1 MGVPITDAIAVTLGL
16 DARQY
21 FEEMV
26 RVGRQRARVVAS
38 NRQDFERMKRETIK
52 ELKEIQREQDKHAKA
67 VEAAHD
73 KISNSFGSVIRSVLK
88 LYAVFT
94 AGKAVGEFARDIT
107 QADAALGRLAKSLE
121 TTPEALSSLGAAVA
135 RSGGSADAAVGSFE
149 KLANAYNEVKLTG
162 RSATYDMLSRLSGAS
177 GKAIQFGRDTTK
189 TILDAADAAKALSDR
204 QGVSYTSTLLR
215 EAGLDPGTIALM
227 VQGSAKVKE
236 AFEKVQRLGGVVT
249 KRDTDAA
256 QRFSTALTDVTTI
269 STGLGRTIWTQL
281 SPAISEIIEKF
292 VKWYEV
298 NGEWLRTE
306 ISEKVKQLSDY
317 LRSIDWNAIGT
328 AIKDFA
334 VGANEAAK
342 AVGGWKVVFEALL
355 GAWLFTKLYGL
366 LRVLGLIRLAMGASS
381 GTGGIGRLLAFLATP
396 AGAATAA
403 IIGTSAATDAAVP
416 NAEKP
421 GVITRSDDENTGAA
435 SGAGIGGVLRRG
447 YRAARRM
454 FGGGD
459 ADAAEGGIRRRA
471 EIGARRRGG
480 GSLPAIPDSVP
491 MTPQERNTLGLI
503 MKHESAGR
511 NVMNHEGLKRGLDPN
526 TDKGYTAQG
535 YYQLLNT
542 NWRRLAPRLGIKTT
556 NAMSSSLEDQTRV
569 ALALLRENPNAPG
582 GGVQNWTNYNPTLR
596 AAIARGDKAPQGA
609 VPSVAPSDASSAK
622 TAASATGNPDG
633 SPFPTDGM
641 GVNGDLMR
649 VYQRAQ
655 QLSAVKFHIHEGLRS
670 IERQK
675 EMVDRKWSHTMNSKH
690 LTGRAI
696 DVRAN
701 GDPAVGDLDAKK
713 YAEINRAMKQASD
726 ELGVPIQWGG
736 NSFGSFKDV
745 PHFQLPDS
753 YKSNAGAYGAAKTS
767 ALDAVKSGARAASAN
782 ASLAQSLLTSN
793 SVTNHGA
800 QDNSTRNETQY
811 NGDFHFHGVQ
821 DPKGMMAELKRASTG
836 SRSFTA
842 AADYGTA

>member
-1 MGVPITDAIAVTLGL
+1 MAVAFTDAIAVTLGL

-21 FEEMV
+21 YEEIV
-26 RVGRQRARVVAS
+26 RVGKQRARIVAS
-38 NRQDFERMKRETIK
+38 NKQDFERMKRDTIK
-52 ELKEIQREQDKHAKA
+52 ELKEIEREQEKHAKA
-67 VEAAHD
+67 VEAAQD
-73 KISNSFGSVIRSVLK
+73 KIANSFNSVIRSALK
-88 LYAVFT
+88 LYAIFT
-94 AGKAVGEFARDIT
+94 AGKAVGEFVRDIT

-121 TTPEALSSLGAAVA
+121 TTPEALSSLGAAVS

-189 TILDAADAAKALSDR
+189 TIMDAADAAKALSDR

-236 AFEKVQRLGGVVT
+236 AFEKVQRLGGVAT

-256 QRFSTALTDVTTI
+256 QRFSTALTDVATI

-281 SPAISEIIEKF
+281 SPAISEVIEKF
-292 VKWYEV
+292 VKWYEA
-298 NGEWLRTE
+298 NGEWLRSE
-306 ISEKVKQLSDY
+306 ISEKVKLLSDY
-317 LRSIDWNAIGT
+317 IRSIDWDAIG
-328 AIKDFA
+328 KHVLDFA
-334 VGANEAAK
+334 HSADEAAK
-342 AVGGWKVVFEALL
+342 AVGGWQRAFELL
-355 GAWLFTKLYGL
+355 LAGWLLTKLYGL

-381 GTGGIGRLLAFLATP
+381 GAGGIGRLLAFLATP
-396 AGAATAA
+396 AGAAAAA

-454 FGGGD
+454 LGGGE
-459 ADAAEGGIRRRA
+459 AEAEGGGIRRRA

-480 GSLPAIPDSVP
+480 GNLPAVPDTVP
-491 MTPQERNTLGLI
+491 MTPDERNTLGLI

-526 TDKGYTAQG
+526 TAKGYTAQG

-596 AAIARGDKAPQGA
+596 AAIARGDKAPQGT

-633 SPFPTDGM
+633 SPFPTDGT

-655 QLSAVKFHIHEGLRS
+655 QLSEVKFHIHEGLRS

-675 EMVDRKWSHTMNSKH
+675 EMVERKWSHTMNSKH

-696 DVRAN
+696 DIRAD
-701 GDPAVGDLDAKK
+701 GDPAVG
-713 YAEINRAMKQASD
+713 
-726 ELGVPIQWGG
+726 
-736 NSFGSFKDV
+736 
-745 PHFQLPDS
+745 
-753 YKSNAGAYGAAKTS
+753 
-767 ALDAVKSGARAASAN
+767 ALDASK
-782 ASLAQSLLTSN
+782 
-793 SVTNHGA
+793 
-800 QDNSTRNETQY
+800 
-811 NGDFHFHGVQ
+811 
-821 DPKGMMAELKRASTG
+821 
-836 SRSFTA
+836 
-842 AADYGTA
+842 

>member
-38 NRQDFERMKRETIK
+38 NRQDFERMKRETVK

-94 AGKAVGEFARDIT
+94 AGKAVGDFVRDIT

-236 AFEKVQRLGGVVT
+236 AFEKVQRLGGVVS
-249 KRDTDAA
+249 KRDTEAA
-256 QRFSTALTDVTTI
+256 QRFSTALTDVTMI

-306 ISEKVKQLSDY
+306 ISEKVKQLAEY

-334 VGANEAAK
+334 VGCNDAAK

-381 GTGGIGRLLAFLATP
+381 GAGGIGRLLAFLATP
-396 AGAATAA
+396 AGAAAAA

-435 SGAGIGGVLRRG
+435 SGAGLGGVLRRG

-454 FGGGD
+454 LGGGD
-459 ADAAEGGIRRRA
+459 ADAAEGGGIRRRA
-471 EIGARRRGG
+471 ARAAQADKANYNFTGDNANIVKQAAAELGTSPKDLATVISYETGGKFSPSIWGGKG
-480 GSLPAIPDSVP
+480 GS
-491 MTPQERNTLGLI
+491 MLGLI
-503 MKHESAGR
+503 QF
-511 NVMNHEGLKRGLDPN
+511 N
-526 TDKGYTAQG
+526 
-535 YYQLLNT
+535 
-542 NWRRLAPRLGIKTT
+542 
-556 NAMSSSLEDQTRV
+556 
-569 ALALLRENPNAPG
+569 RENQRKYGVNDKQSFSEQMPAVVKYLKDRGFKKGMNLNQLYATINGGNPYVSQNASDGNGTIAQHVERMRSGHAARVERFLNSG
-582 GGVQNWTNYNPTLR
+582 GPASPTS
-596 AAIARGDKAPQGA
+596 K
-609 VPSVAPSDASSAK
+609 
-622 TAASATGNPDG
+622 PDG
-633 SPFPTDGM
+633 SPLPTDGT
-641 GVNGDLMR
+641 GVNADLMK

-655 QLSAVKFHIHEGLRS
+655 QLSEVKFHIHEGLRS

-675 EMVDRKWSHTMNSKH
+675 EMVARKWSHTMNSKH

-696 DVRAN
+696 DIRAD
-701 GDPAVGDLDAKK
+701 GDPAVGGLDAAK
-713 YAEINRAMKQASD
+713 YGKINDAMKKASQ

-736 NSFGSFKDV
+736 DSFGSFKDV

-767 ALDAVKSGARAASAN
+767 ALDAVKSGARAASEN

-800 QDNSTRNETQY
+800 QDNSTRTETQY

-821 DPKGMMAELKRASTG
+821 DPKGMMAELKRASVG